1 MSQSPPSPLTP
12 LTPLDTARQKA
23 EERVAKA
30 RRDAEL
36 KMAEMRTAVETEV
49 GFLTGKKHFLML
61 LAAGA
66 GGFALALRRGR
77 RSRRQLKGRR
87 R

>member
-1 MSQSPPSPLTP
+1 MSQSPLTP
-12 LTPLDTARQKA
+12 LTPLPPLDTARQQA
-23 EERVAKA
+23 ELRVAKA
-30 RRDAEL
+30 RREAEL

-77 RSRRQLKGRR
+77 SRKQLRGRR

>member
-1 MSQSPPSPLTP
+1 MSR
-12 LTPLDTARQKA
+12 LDEARA
-23 EERVAKA
+23 EAEQRVAKA
-30 RRDAEL
+30 RHEAEL

-77 RSRRQLKGRR
+77 RSRKQIRGRR

>member
-1 MSQSPPSPLTP
+1 MSSR
-12 LTPLDTARQKA
+12 LDEARA
-23 EERVAKA
+23 EAEQRVAKA
-30 RRDAEL
+30 RREAEL

-61 LAAGA
+61 LAASA
-66 GGFALALRRGR
+66 GGFALALRGGR
-77 RSRRQLKGRR
+77 RSRKQLRGRR

>member
-1 MSQSPPSPLTP
+1 MSETTP
-12 LTPLDTARQKA
+12 LETARQRA

-30 RRDAEL
+30 RREAEL
-36 KMAEMRTAVETEV
+36 KMAQMRTAVETEV

-77 RSRRQLKGRR
+77 RSQKQLKGRR
-87 R
+87 RR